1 MTNDL
6 SLDDL
11 RREIDEI
18 DDQLHD
24 LLMRR
29 TEIVGRVGAVKRL
42 ESTPGLAL
50 RPGREAEIIRRIV
63 NRHKGPFPLEVLVRI
78 WRELLSAQVAVQGQY
93 SIGVFAPEDV
103 AAYRDLG
110 RDQFGWQLIFHWQ
123 ILR

>member
-42 ESTPGLAL
+42 ESTPGHQCPLDSRNVFVSLWLFLGAVL
-50 RPGREAEIIRRIV
+50 RS
-63 NRHKGPFPLEVLVRI
+63 F
-78 WRELLSAQVAVQGQY
+78 
-93 SIGVFAPEDV
+93 
-103 AAYRDLG
+103 
-110 RDQFGWQLIFHWQ
+110 
-123 ILR
+123 